1 MISDINMKCFFFF
14 LLLIP
19 TLVFSNY
26 DENNEVKRIYSHL
39 LIRDYSTAIEECE
52 KALFYFPESTRLERA
67 LILALAESGK
77 DEEAIAKWKQWR
89 KKNEKE
95 DHDLLETIA
104 WGILNRTEN
113 SPQFAINTTS
123 LLSAFFTQDV
133 RAVKIL
139 KSFISSPNAI
149 LRAGAVQL
157 SASYHDA
164 TLIHEIKRLLQEEK
178 VWFVRLEVIKALG
191 NMQIKECREDLKKI
205 ISHSRSGAE
214 EKAVAIAALVSMY
227 DRVDKNELE
236 QLIHSKRAGLRQLAC
251 QVIAH
256 LDLRSAVPSIIEFLA
271 DTSPDVRIAA
281 LNTLYLIGLQHL
293 SPDCLEKIIELM
305 GDHHPVVSITAAWIT
320 MRYHPTL
327 GKLTLKK
334 WIYSSDEPS
343 RRFAAYIIASS
354 GTAGEDL
361 VIEALKMSS
370 DPFVK
375 ANLALGMIGHTSHT
389 KLAAETLYSFLLLN
403 TKKIMKGP
411 SGNPLFSVLA
421 PTEMRHTPQTQQY
434 PMLIDQQ
441 VRLEIY
447 SILAKLEF
455 AKAED
460 AIKTFLKHQILGI
473 TFAAGSA
480 LLQEGGIG
488 TIEILRTLLQE
499 SNEMVRIQAAFV
511 LALSGKEGEAI
522 EVMQKGY
529 LKVDREMKMNILG
542 ALGQIGDKTSVP
554 FLIELLDE
562 PYQALRVVAASALIQ
577 CLYH

>member
-1 MISDINMKCFFFF
+1 MRYLFFF

-19 TLVFSNY
+19 ELVFSNY
-26 DENNEVKRIYSHL
+26 DENYEVKRIHAHL
-39 LIRDYSTAIEECE
+39 LIRDYSTATRECE
-52 KALFYFPESTRLERA
+52 KALLHFPESKDLQRA

-77 DEEAIAKWKQWR
+77 DEEAIVKWKEWR
-89 KKNEKE
+89 KKTEKE

-139 KSFISSPNAI
+139 KTFVNSQNAI

-164 TLIHEIKRLLQEEK
+164 TLIQEIKRLLQEEK
-178 VWFVRLEVIKALG
+178 IWFVRHEVIKALG
-191 NMQIKECREDLKKI
+191 NMQILECREDLKKI

-214 EKAVAIAALVSMY
+214 EKAVAITALVSMY
-227 DRVDKNELE
+227 DRVDTNELE
-236 QLIHSKRAGLRQLAC
+236 QLIRSKRAGLRQLAC
-251 QVIAH
+251 QVVAH
-256 LDLRSAVPSIIEFLA
+256 LDLKSALPSIIEFLA

-281 LNTLYLIGLQHL
+281 LNTLYLVGLKHL
-293 SPDCLEKIIELM
+293 PPNNLEKIVELM
-305 GDHHPVVSITAAWIT
+305 GDHHPTVSITSAWVA
-320 MRYHPTL
+320 MRSHPTL
-327 GKLTLKK
+327 AKATLRK
-334 WIYSSDEPS
+334 WVYSSDESS
-343 RRFAAYIIASS
+343 RRLAAYLIACCGSL
-354 GTAGEDL
+354 TEDL
-361 VIEALKMSS
+361 IIEVLKMSS

-375 ANLALGMIGHTSHT
+375 ANLALGMIGHTSNI

-403 TKKIMKGP
+403 PKKIMKGP

-455 AKAED
+455 AKAEE
-460 AIKTFLKHQILGI
+460 AIKTFLKNQILGI

-488 TIEILRTLLQE
+488 TLEILKTLLQE
-499 SNEMVRIQAAFV
+499 PNEMVRIQAAFV
-511 LALSGKEGEAI
+511 LALSGKEEEAI

-529 LKVDREMKMNILG
+529 LNVDREMKMNILG

-554 FLIELLDE
+554 FLIGLLDE